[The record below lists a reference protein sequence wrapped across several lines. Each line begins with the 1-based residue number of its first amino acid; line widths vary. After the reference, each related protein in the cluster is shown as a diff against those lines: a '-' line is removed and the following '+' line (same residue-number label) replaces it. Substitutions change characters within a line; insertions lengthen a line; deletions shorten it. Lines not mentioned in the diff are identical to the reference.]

1 MNKTWLITGCSSGF
15 GRALA
20 EQVLQRGDKLLAT
33 ARKPEQLADMQARYP
48 ETCQVARLDV
58 TQPPDIHAALE
69 HVQRIF
75 GRLDVVVNNA
85 GYGLLG
91 ALEEFSDEQMRR
103 NMEVNFFGAVQV
115 IREVLPIFRAQ
126 KSGHI
131 INMTA
136 AAAISNYAGFSIYG
150 ASKFALEGLSESVA
164 AEGKSLGI
172 KVTCVEPGPF
182 RTDFIKR
189 SMERAPASIT
199 DYENTVGKFAGF
211 LDKMDGKQP
220 GDPTKAALAIISC
233 VDAEVAPLRLVLGK
247 YAIDKVERSSK
258 MRLRELETWKEVGLS
273 ADGALA

>member
-1 MNKTWLITGCSSGF
+1 
-15 GRALA
+15 
-20 EQVLQRGDKLLAT
+20 
-33 ARKPEQLADMQARYP
+33 
-48 ETCQVARLDV
+48 
-58 TQPPDIHAALE
+58 
-69 HVQRIF
+69 
-75 GRLDVVVNNA
+75 
-85 GYGLLG
+85 
-91 ALEEFSDEQMRR
+91 
-103 NMEVNFFGAVQV
+103 MEVNFFGAVQV

>member
-58 TQPPDIHAALE
+58 TQLPDIHAALE